1 MADTDED
8 YAIIIGIDQY
18 EAFKPLHGASADARA
33 FESWARNHAKVPDC
47 HIQVLADPDE
57 PLPMSAIKEAFVRLA
72 LASDDGSKRVGRRL
86 YIFLAGHGAGTDID
100 RSGLFASDHRKI
112 TPNLLSATDVANLFV
127 RAALFDEV
135 LLFMDCCRS
144 FNGNLDGYNPF
155 DRNAFDPGSREV
167 RRCYAYAAK
176 LDQKAR
182 EREFDGEEGYRGLF
196 TKALVMGLE
205 GHAAERT
212 SNRVTVESLE
222 KYVKIK
228 MEEFGAK
235 RQNAEF
241 EPDDDI
247 LLVDVDD
254 VPGTS
259 VTVKLSEPERGFV
272 VYHGG
277 DIETPIDVE
286 RERIDDA
293 TWRVSLR
300 ANAQYL
306 FVVLDEAGGW
316 KMARPKTVHDD
327 PEEISL

>member
-1 MADTDED
+1 MANTDED
-8 YAIIIGIDQY
+8 YAIIIGIDRY
-18 EAFKPLHGASADARA
+18 EAFKPLQGASADARA
-33 FESWARNHAKVPDC
+33 FESWVRDRAKVPDSNV
-47 HIQVLADPDE
+47 QVLAEPDE
-57 PLPMSAIKEAFVRLA
+57 LRPMSAIKEAFVRLA
-72 LASDDGSKRVGRRL
+72 VASDDGSKRVGRRL

-100 RSGLFASDHRKI
+100 RSGLFASDHRNI

-144 FNGNLDGYNPF
+144 FKGNLDGYNPF

-182 EREFDGEEGYRGLF
+182 EREFDDEDGHRGLF

-205 GHAAERT
+205 GRAAVPGTRQ
-212 SNRVTVESLE
+212 VTVESLE

-241 EPDDDI
+241 LPDDDI
-247 LLVDVDD
+247 LLLDVEK
-254 VPGTS
+254 VPGTA
-259 VTVKLSEPERGFV
+259 VTLKLTEPERGFLV
-272 VYHGG
+272 FHGG
-277 DIETPIDVE
+277 DIETPIDVD

-300 ANAQYL
+300 PNMQYL
-306 FVVLDEAGGW
+306 FVVLDDAGDW
-316 KMARPKTVHDD
+316 QTTRPKTIHET
-327 PEEISL
+327 PEEVRL